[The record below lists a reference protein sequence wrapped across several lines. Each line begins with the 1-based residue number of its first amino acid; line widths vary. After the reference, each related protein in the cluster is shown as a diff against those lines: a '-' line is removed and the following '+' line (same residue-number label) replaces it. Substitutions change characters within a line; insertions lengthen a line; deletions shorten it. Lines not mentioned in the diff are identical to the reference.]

1 MAKSLPEYFP
11 AYTPASESRASVMKC
26 AKEVS
31 LRVDRERRM
40 VEVRAFFP
48 EIVEKSL
55 LYALEGELA
64 AAHTLNSVRIFPRYP
79 AEKFT
84 KNYMTEVLTETERVG
99 TVSRGFFHYADI
111 EVSESCIR
119 IRVPFGAGGIGI
131 LDMARTADVIAGI
144 IKSEFSLDFKVEIL
158 SSEDPAYIESVR
170 KNVFEGDF
178 RRLDADIARALA
190 AEQAPP
196 EPNGAP
202 VQPER
207 LPMADTLNSEAL
219 DGEQLGD
226 ALFKSGF
233 MLFDTRESRQVL
245 GEEFLFAAPTPMRR
259 LQKSTGTHLIMGK
272 VFSVDTRET
281 RRGDKINV
289 SIGITD
295 GDSSIF
301 LRGVYLTEEIEFVS
315 EIKIG
320 RCYAVYGR
328 LRMDTFTNENVMR
341 PQHIAQIAEV
351 LREDRAPQKRVE
363 LHLHSVMSQ
372 MDAIISPAD
381 AIAAAKRFGHPA
393 IAITDHG
400 NVQSFPEMMLA
411 AEKQGGVKVIYGMEA
426 YFVDDTARAVYGD
439 LAGATLED
447 EFIVF
452 DIETTGLSVAN
463 CGITE
468 IGAVKIQGGQ
478 VLARYNTFVN
488 PGMPIPQNITE
499 LTGITNEMVA
509 DAPGIEKA
517 IPDFLDFVGERL
529 LIAHNANFDI
539 SFIRAAAR
547 EASYTVSQSLYGH
560 GRPFALRE
568 SGSEAA

>member
-363 LHLHSVMSQ
+363 LHLHSVMSR
-372 MDAIISPAD
+372 
-381 AIAAAKRFGHPA
+381 K
-393 IAITDHG
+393 
-400 NVQSFPEMMLA
+400 
-411 AEKQGGVKVIYGMEA
+411 
-426 YFVDDTARAVYGD
+426 
-439 LAGATLED
+439 
-447 EFIVF
+447 
-452 DIETTGLSVAN
+452 
-463 CGITE
+463 
-468 IGAVKIQGGQ
+468 
-478 VLARYNTFVN
+478 
-488 PGMPIPQNITE
+488 
-499 LTGITNEMVA
+499 
-509 DAPGIEKA
+509 
-517 IPDFLDFVGERL
+517 
-529 LIAHNANFDI
+529 
-539 SFIRAAAR
+539 
-547 EASYTVSQSLYGH
+547 
-560 GRPFALRE
+560 
-568 SGSEAA
+568 

>member
-1 MAKSLPEYFP
+1 
-11 AYTPASESRASVMKC
+11 
-26 AKEVS
+26 
-31 LRVDRERRM
+31 
-40 VEVRAFFP
+40 
-48 EIVEKSL
+48 
-55 LYALEGELA
+55 
-64 AAHTLNSVRIFPRYP
+64 
-79 AEKFT
+79 
-84 KNYMTEVLTETERVG
+84 MTEVLTETERVG

-539 SFIRAAAR
+539 SFIRAAAEKLHIPFR
-547 EASYTVSQSLYGH
+547 NPYMDTVALSRFANPDLKRHRLDTLAEYYGLGDFNH
-560 GRPFALRE
+560 HRACDDAEMLANIFFKMAEKLKNEGIADLERINSAMSESADPLKLRTYHQILLVKKFDWPQK
-568 SGSEAA
+568 SV